1 MKKAFLY
8 LGLAVAALTLTNCNK
23 QESDAPGL
31 DGFKARINLVT
42 EDTKTAND
50 GMNTVWA
57 EGDALSVWVAD
68 ATASALDYGYNYK
81 FTVDPETGTAT
92 GTLEDLPG
100 TSNTWYAFY
109 PFSSVLVN
117 PSTWN
122 DAQEQK
128 GYMTVGSAS
137 NGSQTQTGN
146 NSKAH
151 LAGSKLPLWGIA
163 NNVAAGDPVTIAM
176 KQVCGVVAIN
186 VTNNTNAAITVQSV
200 EFTADTDIVGT
211 YYIDFSAGD
220 PEFTGSGNTYVSS
233 TAKLAVS
240 EAEAISAGQSAKFYI
255 AVKPFSGNIASIKV
269 VADQGEVVR
278 EATVAAVPITV
289 EAGHIKTVNFTYVAP
304 ETVNYITV
312 SEAVAADDG
321 TSVEVGDAIVAALS
335 TKGYIATD
343 GQSNVYVYANG
354 NPGVA
359 VGDKVKISATKT
371 TYYGLPELTGPTSVI
386 VSSGNDIPRTELI
399 DLTSGIDNYSSS
411 AADYI
416 TVTGTLEKSG
426 SYYNVRVAG
435 AERYA
440 SPDYMIS
447 SIDPSALVN
456 QEVKMTGYFNTIH
469 TSKNYVKVIVTEIVG
484 TGSQPAVTLSS
495 IEVNNAK
502 TSYNVGD
509 QFVKPTVTAYYS
521 DQSSKDV
528 SASATFSG
536 YDLTKAG
543 SYTVEVSYTE
553 GGVTK
558 TTSYGITVSA
568 GGSQGEGDLHTI
580 IMADYASVSFTAGAY
595 TVTAEKGEGSTNPAY
610 NTGAADLR
618 VYAKGLITISN
629 SKENITKIVF
639 NLSAQGLK
647 RLAPVTASTGTIA
660 TQASGDNTVTWTG
673 NASSVTFTVG
683 EKADFGSEGDT
694 KAGQL
699 CFASIDVAPWSDGDV
714 QAKTLESI
722 SVSGQKASFNVGDVF
737 AFGGT
742 VTANYSDG
750 SHKNV
755 TEEADFS
762 SPDMNSAGEKT
773 VTVSYTESGVTKTCD
788 YTITVSAVND
798 NAFVFDFTITGDARA
813 EYGLDAWDNAENH
826 DESTRNYLLN
836 NTNYSFIL
844 GPYTFLNTGYLFLK
858 AKGGAAYLGLPAISG
873 KKLVQVVITAPGA
886 ASASAKATISSD
898 ADGQQ
903 IVTGG
908 EVQTLTKGG
917 KTTFDLSGTSANTVY
932 YIKASD
938 SGFNDQISKLEL
950 VYE

>member
-1 MKKAFLY
+1 MKKAFLT

-23 QESDAPGL
+23 QENDVPGL
-31 DGFKARINLVT
+31 DGIQARISLIT
-42 EDTKTAND
+42 EETKTVND
-50 GMNTVWA
+50 GMNTKWKS
-57 EGDALSVWVAD
+57 GDALSVWVAD
-68 ATASALDYGYNYK
+68 AAAPAVDYGANLK
-81 FTVDPETGTAT
+81 FDVDAESGTAT
-92 GTLEDLPG
+92 GVVEELPAS
-100 TSNTWYAFY
+100 SNWYAVY
-109 PFSSVLVN
+109 PYDSHLVN
-117 PSTWN
+117 PTAS
-122 DAQEQK
+122 DGEK
-128 GYMTVGSAS
+128 RSGYITVGSRA
-137 NGSQTQTGN
+137 NAAQTQNGN
-146 NSKAH
+146 DSKAH
-151 LAGSKLPLWGIA
+151 LAGSFMPLYGVA
-163 NNVAAGDPVTIAM
+163 SNVTGTPSIVM
-176 KQVCGVVAIN
+176 KQVCGVIAVN
-186 VTNNTNAAITVQSV
+186 VTNATNEPITVQSV
-200 EFTADTDIVGT
+200 KFTADNYIVGT
-211 YYIDFSAGD
+211 YYMDFSSGEADLAPSGDNFVADWVELSVNGASPIAAG
-220 PEFTGSGNTYVSS
+220 E
-233 TAKLAVS
+233 
-240 EAEAISAGQSAKFYI
+240 SAKFYI
-255 AVKPFSGNIASIKV
+255 AVKPFSGNIVSIGILSDK
-269 VADQGEVVR
+269 GESYK
-278 EATVAAVPITV
+278 EAGNNLVPIEV
-289 EAGHIKTVNFTYVAP
+289 SAGQIKTVNYTFESAVEVPAKEYPYEESFAASQGDFTIDNVAKP
-304 ETVNYITV
+304 DGLNFVWAWNSSKYMKASGFYSNTNYETESWLISPVVDLATAKEPAVYFSQCINKYFFD
-312 SEAVAADDG
+312 VAA
-321 TSVEVGDAIVAALS
+321 E
-335 TKGYIATD
+335 ATLWIREEGGNWNQIQIGHPELPESGNWSKMTD
-343 GQSNVYVYANG
+343 YVYPVGEFAGKKVQVGFKYVSTSNG
-354 NPGVA
+354 AGTWE
-359 VGDKVKISATKT
+359 VKNFKLAEYEET
-371 TYYGLPELTGPTSVI
+371 P
-386 VSSGNDIPRTELI
+386 
-399 DLTSGIDNYSSS
+399 
-411 AADYI
+411 
-416 TVTGTLEKSG
+416 TVTL
-426 SYYNVRVAG
+426 A
-435 AERYA
+435 
-440 SPDYMIS
+440 
-447 SIDPSALVN
+447 
-456 QEVKMTGYFNTIH
+456 
-469 TSKNYVKVIVTEIVG
+469 
-484 TGSQPAVTLSS
+484 S
-495 IEVNNAK
+495 IEVSNAK

-509 QFVKPTVTAYYS
+509 EFVKPTVTAYYS

-528 SASATFSG
+528 TASATFSG
-536 YDLTKAG
+536 YELTKAG

-683 EKADFGSEGDT
+683 EKADFGSDGDT

-699 CFASIDVAPWSDGDV
+699 CFTSIDVAPWSDGDV

-722 SVSGQKASFNVGDVF
+722 SVSGQKASFNVGDAF

-826 DESTRNYLLN
+826 DESTRDYLLN
-836 NTNYSFIL
+836 NANYSFIL

-858 AKGGAAYLGLPAISG
+858 AKGGDAYLGLPAISG

-938 SGFNDQISKLEL
+938 SGYNDQISKLEL

>member
-1 MKKAFLY
+1 MKKAFLT

-23 QESDAPGL
+23 QENDVPGL
-31 DGFKARINLVT
+31 DGIQARISLIT
-42 EDTKTAND
+42 EETKTVND
-50 GMNTVWA
+50 GVNTKWKS
-57 EGDALSVWVAD
+57 GDALSVWVAD
-68 ATASALDYGYNYK
+68 AAAPAVDYGANLK
-81 FTVDPETGTAT
+81 FDVDAESGTAT
-92 GTLEDLPG
+92 GVVEELPAS
-100 TSNTWYAFY
+100 SNWYAVY
-109 PFSSVLVN
+109 PYDSHLVN
-117 PSTWN
+117 PTAS
-122 DAQEQK
+122 DGEK
-128 GYMTVGSAS
+128 RSGYITVGSRA
-137 NGSQTQTGN
+137 NAAQTQNGN
-146 NSKAH
+146 DSKAH
-151 LAGSKLPLWGIA
+151 LAGSSMPLYGVA
-163 NNVAAGDPVTIAM
+163 SNVTGTPSIVM
-176 KQVCGVVAIN
+176 KQVCGVIAVN
-186 VTNNTNAAITVQSV
+186 VTNATNEPITVQSV
-200 EFTADTDIVGT
+200 KFTADNYIVGT
-211 YYIDFSAGD
+211 YYMDFSSGEADLAPSGDNFVADWVELSVNGASPIAAG
-220 PEFTGSGNTYVSS
+220 E
-233 TAKLAVS
+233 
-240 EAEAISAGQSAKFYI
+240 SAKFYI
-255 AVKPFSGNIASIKV
+255 AVKPFSGNIVSIGILSDK
-269 VADQGEVVR
+269 GESYK
-278 EATVAAVPITV
+278 EAGNNLVPIEV
-289 EAGHIKTVNFTYVAP
+289 SAGQIKTVNYTFESAVEVPAKEYPYEESFAASQGDFTIDNVAKP
-304 ETVNYITV
+304 DGLNFVWAWNSSKYMKASGFYSNTNYETESWLISPVVDLATAKEPAVYFSQCINKYFFD
-312 SEAVAADDG
+312 VAA
-321 TSVEVGDAIVAALS
+321 E
-335 TKGYIATD
+335 ATLWIREEGGNWNQIQIGHPELPESGNWSKMTD
-343 GQSNVYVYANG
+343 YVYPVGEFAGKKVQVGFKYVSTSNG
-354 NPGVA
+354 AGTWE
-359 VGDKVKISATKT
+359 VKNFKLAEYEET
-371 TYYGLPELTGPTSVI
+371 P
-386 VSSGNDIPRTELI
+386 
-399 DLTSGIDNYSSS
+399 
-411 AADYI
+411 
-416 TVTGTLEKSG
+416 TVTL
-426 SYYNVRVAG
+426 A
-435 AERYA
+435 
-440 SPDYMIS
+440 
-447 SIDPSALVN
+447 
-456 QEVKMTGYFNTIH
+456 
-469 TSKNYVKVIVTEIVG
+469 
-484 TGSQPAVTLSS
+484 S
-495 IEVNNAK
+495 IEVSNAK
-502 TSYNVGD
+502 TSYTVGD
-509 QFVKPTVTAYYS
+509 EFVKPTVTAYYS

-528 SASATFSG
+528 TASATFSG
-536 YDLTKAG
+536 YELTKAG

-647 RLAPVTASTGTIA
+647 RLAPVTASTGSIA

-683 EKADFGSEGDT
+683 EKADFGSDGDT

-722 SVSGQKASFNVGDVF
+722 SVSGQKASFNVGDAF

-826 DESTRNYLLN
+826 DESTRDYLLN

-858 AKGGAAYLGLPAISG
+858 AKGGDAYLGLPAISG

-938 SGFNDQISKLEL
+938 SGYNDQISKLEL

>member
-1 MKKAFLY
+1 MKKAFLT

-23 QESDAPGL
+23 QENDVPGL
-31 DGFKARINLVT
+31 DGIQARISLIT
-42 EDTKTAND
+42 EETKTVND
-50 GMNTVWA
+50 GMNTKWKS
-57 EGDALSVWVAD
+57 GDALSVWVAD
-68 ATASALDYGYNYK
+68 AAAPAVDYGANLK
-81 FTVDPETGTAT
+81 FDVDAESGTAT
-92 GTLEDLPG
+92 GVVEELPAS
-100 TSNTWYAFY
+100 SNWYAVY
-109 PFSSVLVN
+109 PYDSHLVN
-117 PSTWN
+117 PTAN
-122 DAQEQK
+122 DGEK
-128 GYMTVGSAS
+128 RSGYITVGSRA
-137 NGSQTQTGN
+137 NAAQTQNGN
-146 NSKAH
+146 DSKAH
-151 LAGSKLPLWGIA
+151 LAGSSMPLYGVA
-163 NNVAAGDPVTIAM
+163 SNVTGTPSIVM
-176 KQVCGVVAIN
+176 KQVCGVIAVN
-186 VTNNTNAAITVQSV
+186 VTNATNEPITVQSV
-200 EFTADTDIVGT
+200 KFTADNYIVGT
-211 YYIDFSAGD
+211 YYMDFSSGEADLAPSGDNFVADWVELSVNGASPIAAG
-220 PEFTGSGNTYVSS
+220 E
-233 TAKLAVS
+233 
-240 EAEAISAGQSAKFYI
+240 SAKFYI
-255 AVKPFSGNIASIKV
+255 AVKPFSGNIVSIGILSDK
-269 VADQGEVVR
+269 GESYK
-278 EATVAAVPITV
+278 EAGNNLVPIEV
-289 EAGHIKTVNFTYVAP
+289 SAGQIKTVNYTFESAVEVPAKEYPYEESFAASQGDFTIDNVAKP
-304 ETVNYITV
+304 DGLNFVWAWNSSKYMKASGFYSNTNYETESWLISPVVDLATAKEPAVYFSQCINKYFFD
-312 SEAVAADDG
+312 VAA
-321 TSVEVGDAIVAALS
+321 E
-335 TKGYIATD
+335 ATLWIREEGGNWNQIQIGHPELPESGNWSKMTD
-343 GQSNVYVYANG
+343 YVYPVGEFAGKKVQVGFKYVSTSNG
-354 NPGVA
+354 AGTWE
-359 VGDKVKISATKT
+359 VKNFKLAEYEET
-371 TYYGLPELTGPTSVI
+371 P
-386 VSSGNDIPRTELI
+386 
-399 DLTSGIDNYSSS
+399 
-411 AADYI
+411 
-416 TVTGTLEKSG
+416 TVTL
-426 SYYNVRVAG
+426 A
-435 AERYA
+435 
-440 SPDYMIS
+440 
-447 SIDPSALVN
+447 
-456 QEVKMTGYFNTIH
+456 
-469 TSKNYVKVIVTEIVG
+469 
-484 TGSQPAVTLSS
+484 S
-495 IEVNNAK
+495 IEVSNAK
-502 TSYNVGD
+502 TSYTVGD
-509 QFVKPTVTAYYS
+509 EFVKPTVTAYYS

-528 SASATFSG
+528 TASATFSG
-536 YDLTKAG
+536 YELTKAG

-683 EKADFGSEGDT
+683 EKADFGSDGDT

-699 CFASIDVAPWSDGDV
+699 CFTSIDVAPWSDGDV

-722 SVSGQKASFNVGDVF
+722 SVSGQKASFNVGDAF

-813 EYGLDAWDNAENH
+813 EYGLDAWDSAENH
-826 DESTRNYLLN
+826 DESTRDYLLN

-858 AKGGAAYLGLPAISG
+858 AKGGDAYLGLPAISG

-938 SGFNDQISKLEL
+938 SGYNDQISKLEL

>member
-1 MKKAFLY
+1 MKKAFLT

-23 QESDAPGL
+23 QENDVPGL
-31 DGFKARINLVT
+31 DGIQARISLIT
-42 EDTKTAND
+42 EETKTVND
-50 GMNTVWA
+50 GMNTKWKS
-57 EGDALSVWVAD
+57 GDALSVWVAD
-68 ATASALDYGYNYK
+68 AAAPAVDYGANLK
-81 FTVDPETGTAT
+81 FDVDAESGTAT
-92 GTLEDLPG
+92 GVVEELPAS
-100 TSNTWYAFY
+100 SNWYAVY
-109 PFSSVLVN
+109 PYDSHLVN
-117 PSTWN
+117 PTAN
-122 DAQEQK
+122 DGEK
-128 GYMTVGSAS
+128 RSGYITVGSRA
-137 NGSQTQTGN
+137 NAAQTQNGN
-146 NSKAH
+146 DSKAH
-151 LAGSKLPLWGIA
+151 LAGSSMPLYGVA
-163 NNVAAGDPVTIAM
+163 SNVTGTPSIVM
-176 KQVCGVVAIN
+176 KQVCGVIAVN
-186 VTNNTNAAITVQSV
+186 VTNATNEPITVQSV
-200 EFTADTDIVGT
+200 KFTADNYIVGT
-211 YYIDFSAGD
+211 YYMDFSSGEADLAPSGDNFVADWVELSVNGASPIAAG
-220 PEFTGSGNTYVSS
+220 E
-233 TAKLAVS
+233 
-240 EAEAISAGQSAKFYI
+240 SAKFYI
-255 AVKPFSGNIASIKV
+255 AVKPFSGNIVSIGILSDK
-269 VADQGEVVR
+269 GESYK
-278 EATVAAVPITV
+278 EAGNNLVPIEV
-289 EAGHIKTVNFTYVAP
+289 SAGQIKTVNYTFESAVEVPAKEYPYEESFAASQGDFTIDNVAKP
-304 ETVNYITV
+304 DGLNFVWAWNSSKYMKASGFYSNTNYETESWLISPVVDLATAKEPAVYFSQCINKYFFD
-312 SEAVAADDG
+312 VAA
-321 TSVEVGDAIVAALS
+321 E
-335 TKGYIATD
+335 ATLWIREEGGNWNQIQIGHPELPESGNWSKMTD
-343 GQSNVYVYANG
+343 YVYPVGEFAGKKVQVGFKYVSTSNG
-354 NPGVA
+354 AGTWE
-359 VGDKVKISATKT
+359 VKNFKLAEYEET
-371 TYYGLPELTGPTSVI
+371 P
-386 VSSGNDIPRTELI
+386 
-399 DLTSGIDNYSSS
+399 
-411 AADYI
+411 
-416 TVTGTLEKSG
+416 TVTL
-426 SYYNVRVAG
+426 A
-435 AERYA
+435 
-440 SPDYMIS
+440 
-447 SIDPSALVN
+447 
-456 QEVKMTGYFNTIH
+456 
-469 TSKNYVKVIVTEIVG
+469 
-484 TGSQPAVTLSS
+484 S
-495 IEVNNAK
+495 IEVSNAK
-502 TSYNVGD
+502 TSYTVGD
-509 QFVKPTVTAYYS
+509 EFVKPTVTAYYS

-528 SASATFSG
+528 TASATFSG
-536 YDLTKAG
+536 YELTKAG

-683 EKADFGSEGDT
+683 EKADFGSDGDT

-722 SVSGQKASFNVGDVF
+722 SVSGQKASFNVGDAF

-813 EYGLDAWDNAENH
+813 EYGLDAWDSAENH
-826 DESTRNYLLN
+826 DESTRDYLLN

-858 AKGGAAYLGLPAISG
+858 AKGGDAYLGLPAISG

-938 SGFNDQISKLEL
+938 SGYNDQISKLEL